1 MLYGHVFDKISTAF
15 RGILRVFVNFA
26 DLPEFRGSATTRNIR
41 SSAKK
46 ERIDIIAE
54 KLNAVCFPFFDKQSE
69 NFSCRSFLAFQD
81 QHADSLLISFDQF
94 NLVTGLEGGL
104 CRLSVKMCS
113 A

>member
-1 MLYGHVFDKISTAF
+1 MSKSVQI
-15 RGILRVFVNFA
+15 
-26 DLPEFRGSATTRNIR
+26 DLAVKSEERD
-41 SSAKK
+41 

-54 KLNAVCFPFFDKQSE
+54 KLNALCFPFFDKQSE
-69 NFSCRSFLAFQD
+69 NFFCRSFLAFQD
-81 QHADSLLISFDQF
+81 QHADSFLFVSFDQF

>member
-1 MLYGHVFDKISTAF
+1 MTSRCQEALATRICTSVSKSVPMDLAVKRMLRSTVC
-15 RGILRVFVNFA
+15 LC
-26 DLPEFRGSATTRNIR
+26 LP
-41 SSAKK
+41 KK
-46 ERIDIIAE
+46 SELTLSAE

-69 NFSCRSFLAFQD
+69 NFSCSFLAFQD
-81 QHADSLLISFDQF
+81 QHADSLFVSFDQF